1 MIDATQILLI
11 LVVVILTILLCVIG
25 VQVYFL
31 LKELKKSI
39 DKLNRFLDSAGEIT
53 ENIGK
58 PVAGV
63 TGILAGIREGIKL
76 FKVVKGKK

>member
-1 MIDATQILLI
+1 MTDGNI

-76 FKVVKGKK
+76 FKVVKGRK